1 MPYSGPLFFFSDGG
15 KETVGQSRKIMLKV
29 LVSWCYFLAS
39 ANFWEMRAKNRATM
53 SILGYFW
60 SIFDLIFVAN
70 FCGRSRL
77 VSIFTS
83 FATML
88 EGAPCS
94 VMA

>member
-1 MPYSGPLFFFSDGG
+1 MMQRVCETELQKRAGRADQLVLIFF
-15 KETVGQSRKIMLKV
+15 
-29 LVSWCYFLAS
+29 
-39 ANFWEMRAKNRATM
+39 FWEMRAKNRATM

-60 SIFDLIFVAN
+60 SILDLIFVAN